1 MKSSND
7 KESSASHPE
16 TLLTTLGRDPHN
28 FHGFVN
34 PPVVHASTVLYADAD
49 TFFSKNQTYSY
60 ARRGTPTSDAL
71 EQALTVLEGAAGTVL
86 TPSGLSAC
94 STAILSV
101 VSAGDHLLVVD
112 TIYQP
117 TRHFCETVL
126 KRMGVETTYY
136 DPALGEDIAS
146 LFKPNT
152 KAIFTEAPGSQTFE
166 MQDIKA
172 VTRAARNHDIFV
184 LMDNTWATPLF
195 FQPIKHGVDL
205 SIQAGTKY
213 IVGHSDVML
222 GTIAASERAW
232 PLLQETHGN
241 MGLCAGPDDI
251 YLALRGLRTMGTR
264 LKQHQTNALEMAR
277 WLEGHAEVARVLH
290 PGLES
295 NPGHELWKRDFT
307 GASGLFGIILQ
318 PGSINAVKAFLDA
331 LTLYGMGYSW
341 GGFESLAI
349 YANPSSYRTATKWE
363 AEGPLIR
370 LHIGLEHFDD
380 LKADLENGLKAY
392 AAAR

>member
-1 MKSSND
+1 MKNKNSED
-7 KESSASHPE
+7 SAALAPE
-16 TLLTTLGRDPHN
+16 TLLTTLGRNPKG

-34 PPVVHASTVLYADAD
+34 PPVVHASTVLYPDAEG
-49 TFFSKNQTYSY
+49 FFAKSQTYTY
-60 ARRGTPTSDAL
+60 GRRGTPTSDAL
-71 EQALTVLEGAAGTVL
+71 EEALTALEGAAGTVL

-94 STAILSV
+94 TTAILSA
-101 VSAGDHLLVVD
+101 VSSGDHLLVVD

-117 TRHFCETVL
+117 TRQFCETVL
-126 KRMGVETTYY
+126 KRMGIETTYY
-136 DPALGEDIAS
+136 DPALGSDIAS

-152 KAIFTEAPGSQTFE
+152 AAVFTEAPGSQTFE

-172 VTRAARNHDIFV
+172 VSEAARAHDILV

-195 FQPIKHGVDL
+195 FQPLKHGVDL

-222 GTIAASERAW
+222 GTIAASPRAW
-232 PLLQETHGN
+232 SRLKETHGN
-241 MGLCAGPDDI
+241 LGLCVGPDDI
-251 YLALRGLRTMGTR
+251 YMALRGLRTMGTR
-264 LKQHQTNALEMAR
+264 LKQHERNALDIAR
-277 WLEGHAEVARVLH
+277 WLEDRAEVARVLH

-295 NPGHELWKRDFT
+295 HPGHALWKRDFS
-307 GASGLFGIILQ
+307 GASGLFGMILK
-318 PGSINAVKAFLDA
+318 PGSLSAVKTFLDT

-349 YANPSSYRTATKWE
+349 YADPTSYRTATSWQ

-370 LHIGLEHFDD
+370 IHIGLEHPDD
-380 LKADLENGLKAY
+380 LKTDLENALKAY
-392 AAAR
+392 AATA